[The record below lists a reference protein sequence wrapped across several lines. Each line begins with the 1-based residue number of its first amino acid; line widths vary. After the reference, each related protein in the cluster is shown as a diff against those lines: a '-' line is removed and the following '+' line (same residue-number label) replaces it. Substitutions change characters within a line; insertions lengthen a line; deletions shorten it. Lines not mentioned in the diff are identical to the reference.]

1 MWNMFKVNNK
11 GGRKLSGSFYSLNEN
26 ICFYK
31 KLTVVFEKQLSRKKS
46 FTVLARGTYVAPF
59 WLTAVS

>member
-1 MWNMFKVNNK
+1 MFKVNNK

-46 FTVLARGTYVAPF
+46 FTVLAWGTYVAPF
-59 WLTAVS
+59 